1 MTAIGRG
8 RQRGLKLRPPQFRG
22 DLDCLPRVRPWNS
35 QLSRCCG
42 DAGLLASS
50 PPGAFRISGELR
62 QFHTVDLRF
71 GEPDP
76 FSNVGGSLL
85 DREVGAMQVLR
96 YFNQPRAGVI
106 AIDINCVNIV
116 TT

>member
-1 MTAIGRG
+1 MTACRAFVLGIPNSRDAAAMPDSF
-8 RQRGLKLRPPQFRG
+8 RPAPLG
-22 DLDCLPRVRPWNS
+22 
-35 QLSRCCG
+35 
-42 DAGLLASS
+42 
-50 PPGAFRISGELR
+50 FRISGELR

-116 TT
+116 KI